1 MIGGVVLTA
10 GHRHFF
16 RDVEGAT
23 GQGASL
29 ASASGPPLQLLA
41 AGRRLSLL
49 DVEGAAGQGAS
60 LTSASG
66 PPLHLVQ
73 LTAAATL
80 TEALATKIKE
90 DYTSGTQVL
99 WIKTLVIVELR
110 YGSTIVYGTVSHCA
124 VLTEDGPRS

>member
-1 MIGGVVLTA
+1 MIGGIILLA
-10 GHRHFF
+10 GRCHSL

-73 LTAAATL
+73 LAAAATL
-80 TEALATKIKE
+80 VEACSRKIKRE
-90 DYTSGTQVL
+90 D
-99 WIKTLVIVELR
+99 
-110 YGSTIVYGTVSHCA
+110 
-124 VLTEDGPRS
+124 

>member
-1 MIGGVVLTA
+1 MVGGVVLLLA
-10 GHRHFF
+10 GRRHFF

-29 ASASGPPLQLLA
+29 ASASGPPLHLLA
-41 AGRRLSLL
+41 AGRRLSFR

-73 LTAAATL
+73 LAAAATL
-80 TEALATKIKE
+80 AEALARKIKRGLGI
-90 DYTSGTQVL
+90 DIQ
-99 WIKTLVIVELR
+99 I
-110 YGSTIVYGTVSHCA
+110 YGSKKIIYCMIKV
-124 VLTEDGPRS
+124 

>member
-1 MIGGVVLTA
+1 MIGRVILHVA
-10 GHRHFF
+10 GRCLFL

-29 ASASGPPLQLLA
+29 ASASGPPLHLHV
-41 AGRRLSLL
+41 AGRCLFLR

-73 LTAAATL
+73 LTAAALEETL
-80 TEALATKIKE
+80 AKKIKE
-90 DYTSGTQVL
+90 R
-99 WIKTLVIVELR
+99 IR
-110 YGSTIVYGTVSHCA
+110 N
-124 VLTEDGPRS
+124 

>member
-1 MIGGVVLTA
+1 MFGGVLTA

-29 ASASGPPLQLLA
+29 ASASGPPLHLLA

-73 LTAAATL
+73 LAAAVAL
-80 TEALATKIKE
+80 AEALARKIKR
-90 DYTSGTQVL
+90 GLGIRIQF
-99 WIKTLVIVELR
+99 
-110 YGSTIVYGTVSHCA
+110 YGTETLFILRLRHESTVMYCTLPYYV
-124 VLTEDGPRS
+124 VLTEGGSRS

>member
-1 MIGGVVLTA
+1 MVGGVVLLLA
-10 GHRHFF
+10 GRCLSF

-73 LTAAATL
+73 LTAAAAL
-80 TEALATKIKE
+80 VEA
-90 DYTSGTQVL
+90 
-99 WIKTLVIVELR
+99 
-110 YGSTIVYGTVSHCA
+110 
-124 VLTEDGPRS
+124 RSR